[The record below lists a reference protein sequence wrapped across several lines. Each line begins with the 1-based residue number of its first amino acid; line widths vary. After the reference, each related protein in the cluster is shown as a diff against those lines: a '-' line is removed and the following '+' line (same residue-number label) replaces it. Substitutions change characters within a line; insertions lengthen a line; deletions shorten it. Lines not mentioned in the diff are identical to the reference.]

1 MDEFKSLK
9 VVCIVVNAYGHFI
22 PIMNCAKALK
32 EKGHDVTILT
42 NGDEGFKK
50 KAEPMAEA
58 AGVKMAYTDCGLNV
72 DRDGMRKPEF
82 RGEVP
87 LDVFM
92 EKWDP
97 FVYTKL

>member
-22 PIMNCAKALK
+22 PILNCAKALK

-50 KAEPMAEA
+50 KA
-58 AGVKMAYTDCGLNV
+58 
-72 DRDGMRKPEF
+72 
-82 RGEVP
+82 
-87 LDVFM
+87 
-92 EKWDP
+92 
-97 FVYTKL
+97 